1 MEQEFYEFL
10 ARLND
15 EQTQQLHAFKQ
26 ALKQFPEDTAPV
38 VLDTFVEALWRPLK
52 SDNRRNVERVLPILM
67 S

>member
-15 EQTQQLHAFKQ
+15 EQTQQLHAFIT

-38 VLDTFVEALWRPLK
+38 VLDTFVEASLAALK
-52 SDNRRNVERVLPILM
+52 K
-67 S
+67 